1 MHSRCKSCF
10 YCGLVNYMTAG
21 DPPPIHKW
29 KRPVLFVAGLAL
41 TVCTVLGLRFVW
53 ERPDGMFFASVS
65 AILNIIALLAVAIA
79 IRGCDICV
87 SRYLGKTL

>member
-1 MHSRCKSCF
+1 MHTRCKSCF

-21 DPPPIHKW
+21 DPPPVHKG
-29 KRPVLFVAGLAL
+29 KRPVLFVAGTAL

-65 AILNIIALLAVAIA
+65 ALLNIIALLGVAIA
-79 IRGCDICV
+79 IRGCDLCV